1 MMKEGEVSSDGRKI
15 ITQLD
20 DRTQLYLDLV

>member
-1 MMKEGEVSSDGRKI
+1 MMEEGEVSSDGRRI

-20 DRTQLYLDLV
+20 DRTKLYLDLV